1 MSLYERENRKLET
14 SAKGKRHPKGQKR
27 TERGEAQPGGRALEN
42 VEMKVRYR

>member
-14 SAKGKRHPKGQKR
+14 SAKGKRHKGQKKR

-42 VEMKVRYR
+42 VEIKVRYR